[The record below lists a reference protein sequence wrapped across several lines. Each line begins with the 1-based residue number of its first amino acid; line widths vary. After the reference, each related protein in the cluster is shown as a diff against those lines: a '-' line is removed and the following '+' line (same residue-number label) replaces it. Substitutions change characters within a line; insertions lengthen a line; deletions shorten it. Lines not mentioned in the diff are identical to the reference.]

1 MVWMSSLPERVVGS
15 ASASS
20 VSRIARRSPTLRPAH
35 SRGHQFVTRYPKA
48 SAISLPPWLLR
59 LLPAGAVAGWA
70 LHPLEKRRLS
80 TAHTQDGPRLINPF
94 RPDRLRGYHGI
105 VLPLGV
111 LMRRREFIA
120 AVGCATAALPLPAF
134 AQRQPPLVGFLN
146 SASPDTYRFNA
157 DSFREGLAKAGFV
170 EGRSVRIEERW
181 ARGDYGALPTLAAE
195 LVAKGVVA
203 IAATGDVA
211 SARAAQLAS
220 NTVPVVFT
228 IGGDPIRHGLIKTM
242 NRPGGHVTGILFNQN
257 VLGAKRIEL
266 LREIAPKVSRIA
278 LLMNPTNPN
287 VKIEETDAE
296 AGAKKLGRETITVNA
311 RNASEMEN
319 AFEQLLSAKAQ
330 ALITG
335 TDPIL
340 LDRREQ
346 IASFALRHKVLAM
359 GFVQQIAVAGALLSY
374 GPSISWMY
382 RQAGD
387 YVGQILRGANPAEM
401 PVLQPTHF
409 ELVINLKTAKV
420 LGVEVPPTL
429 LARADEVIE

>member
-1 MVWMSSLPERVVGS
+1 
-15 ASASS
+15 
-20 VSRIARRSPTLRPAH
+20 
-35 SRGHQFVTRYPKA
+35 
-48 SAISLPPWLLR
+48 
-59 LLPAGAVAGWA
+59 
-70 LHPLEKRRLS
+70 
-80 TAHTQDGPRLINPF
+80 
-94 RPDRLRGYHGI
+94 
-105 VLPLGV
+105 
-111 LMRRREFIA
+111 MRRREFITVVGGA
-120 AVGCATAALPLPAF
+120 AAALPLAAL
-134 AQRQPPLVGFLN
+134 AQRQMPLVGFLN

-157 DSFREGLAKAGFV
+157 DSFREGLANAGFV
-170 EGRSVRIEERW
+170 EGRNVRIEERW
-181 ARGDYGALPTLAAE
+181 ARGDYSALPGLAAE
-195 LVAKGVVA
+195 LVATGAAV

-257 VLGAKRIEL
+257 VLGAKRVEL
-266 LREIAPKVSRIA
+266 LREMAPNVSRIA

-287 VKIEETDAE
+287 VKIEEADAE
-296 AGAKKLGRETITVNA
+296 AGAKKLGLETITVNA
-311 RNASEMEN
+311 KNAAEMEA

-346 IASFALRHKVLAM
+346 IVSFALKHKVLAM
-359 GFVQQIAVAGALLSY
+359 GFVQQIAAAGGLLSY

-387 YVGQILRGANPAEM
+387 YVGQILKGSHPAEM

-409 ELVINLKTAKV
+409 ELVINLKTADA
-420 LGVEVPPTL
+420 LSLAVPPTL
-429 LARADEVIE
+429 LARADQVIE

>member
-1 MVWMSSLPERVVGS
+1 
-15 ASASS
+15 
-20 VSRIARRSPTLRPAH
+20 
-35 SRGHQFVTRYPKA
+35 
-48 SAISLPPWLLR
+48 
-59 LLPAGAVAGWA
+59 
-70 LHPLEKRRLS
+70 
-80 TAHTQDGPRLINPF
+80 
-94 RPDRLRGYHGI
+94 
-105 VLPLGV
+105 
-111 LMRRREFIA
+111 MRRREFIA
-120 AVGCATAALPLPAF
+120 VVGGVAATWPFSAM
-134 AQRQPPLVGFLN
+134 AQRQTPLVGFLN

-170 EGRSVRIEERW
+170 EGRNVRIEERW
-181 ARGDYGALPTLAAE
+181 ARGDYAALPALAGE

-257 VLGAKRIEL
+257 VLGAKRVEL
-266 LREIAPKVSRIA
+266 LREIAPQVSRIA

-287 VKIEETDAE
+287 VKVEEADAE
-296 AGAKKLGRETITVNA
+296 AGAKKLGVETITVSA
-311 RNASEMEN
+311 RNASELET

-340 LDRREQ
+340 LDRRAQ
-346 IASFALRHKVLAM
+346 ITSFALKHKVLAM
-359 GFVQQIAVAGALLSY
+359 GFVQQIAAAGSLLSY

-387 YVGQILRGANPAEM
+387 YIGQVLKGANPAEM

-409 ELVINLKTAKV
+409 ELVINLKTANA
-420 LGVEVPPTL
+420 LGLAVPPTL